1 MAVGAVVAR
10 ILTQYSDKGSKAAQK
25 DIANLGKKFDNYS
38 KKAVKAF
45 GLVAAAATVAAVK
58 IGKDAV
64 MAASDVSQQFG
75 ALDAVFGKNAK
86 ELQDFSK
93 SMVDYGLS
101 TADAARYA
109 ALLGTQLKG
118 LGLSEQEAIDRTK
131 QLEILASDLAAT
143 YGGTT
148 ADAVQALSST
158 FKGEYNPIERY
169 GVAIKKSDITARVAA
184 KGLGKLKGDLLKAA
198 EAQTAFEMIIAKT
211 TAAQGQSRREYNT
224 LAAQLQR
231 VEASY
236 ENIKATLGMA
246 LLPVVEKFA
255 DYVLKTLVPGLEK
268 WVNTNKDQLAKSL
281 QTAAE
286 EGIKLFAV
294 ALSFGQ
300 WVVTHTDDIKTLSI
314 IMASLWGT
322 SKVYAFAKAIGTVT
336 LAIRGM
342 AAASAV
348 AAGATVAGGAAG
360 AAGVTAAIA
369 GAVPLAIAG
378 GVAALTYGLSKVSPG
393 EKARAKAK
401 TAAGVMGNNLPMSP
415 SAGDVMAGNVKASGA
430 TSKANSDL
438 SKILADYQKITD
450 EVNKAGADSKKKEL
464 SAVEKMYRI
473 KLKELGLVETTADI
487 EKMATANAIKA
498 NLARQAKLSGSR
510 TIAIGSSGSLA
521 YGNKGATT
529 VVVNNAGSVI
539 TQENLVTSI
548 VNGIERTT
556 RRSFGTTGAFD
567 R

>member
-1 MAVGAVVAR
+1 MAVGAIVAR

-25 DIANLGKKFDNYS
+25 DIANLGKKFDAYS
-38 KKAVKAF
+38 KKATKAF

-131 QLEILASDLAAT
+131 QLEILAADLAAT

-148 ADAVQALSST
+148 AEAVQALSST

-231 VEASY
+231 VDAAY
-236 ENIKATLGMA
+236 TNIKATLGAA

-255 DYVLKTLVPGLEK
+255 DYVLKTVLPGIEM
-268 WVNTNKDQLAKSL
+268 WVNANKDELAKSL

-286 EGIKLFAV
+286 EGIKLFVV
-294 ALSFGQ
+294 ALKIGKWITENTQLVKNLAIAFG
-300 WVVTHTDDIKTLSI
+300 V
-314 IMASLWGT
+314 LWGT
-322 SKVYAFAKAIGTVT
+322 SKVYAF
-336 LAIRGM
+336 
-342 AAASAV
+342 
-348 AAGATVAGGAAG
+348 
-360 AAGVTAAIA
+360 VTAIN
-369 GAVPLAIAG
+369 AVTKALGLMSIAG
-378 GVAALTYGLSKVSPG
+378 GLKVAGPLTKAGAKGGMFATLAVALAAGNVGGNLGTKIAAAIPG
-393 EKARAKAK
+393 TTANRAKNSENILK
-401 TAAGVMGNNLPMSP
+401 NPSFLPMSP
-415 SAGDVMAGNVKASGA
+415 SAGNVFSGKMSSTSTSPISNDLKA
-430 TSKANSDL
+430 
-438 SKILADYQKITD
+438 ILDEYKKITD
-450 EVNKAGADSKKKEL
+450 EVNKAGVDSKKKEL
-464 SAVEKMYRI
+464 SAVQKMYNL
-473 KLKELGLVETTADI
+473 KLKELGLVETTAEI
-487 EKMATANAIKA
+487 EKLATANAIKA
-498 NLARQAKLSGSR
+498 NLDRQRSLSGSR
-510 TIAIGSSGSLA
+510 TIAIGASGSLS
-521 YGNKGATT
+521 YGNKGNTT

-539 TQENLVTSI
+539 SQENLVTSI

>member
-1 MAVGAVVAR
+1 MAVGAIVAR
-10 ILTQYSDKGSKAAQK
+10 ILTQYSDKGSKAAAK

-38 KKAVKAF
+38 KKAAKAF

-75 ALDAVFGKNAK
+75 ALDAVFGSNAK
-86 ELQDFSK
+86 QLQDFSK

-131 QLEILASDLAAT
+131 QLEILAADLAAT

-231 VEASY
+231 VDAAY
-236 ENIKATLGMA
+236 TNIKATLGAA

-255 DYVLKTLVPGLEK
+255 EYVLKTVLPGIEK
-268 WVNTNKDQLAKSL
+268 WVNANKDELAKSL

-286 EGIKLFAV
+286 EGIKLFV
-294 ALSFGQ
+294 IALKISKWITDNIQLVKALTIAFG
-300 WVVTHTDDIKTLSI
+300 V
-314 IMASLWGT
+314 LWGT
-322 SKVYAFAKAIGTVT
+322 SKIYSF
-336 LAIRGM
+336 
-342 AAASAV
+342 
-348 AAGATVAGGAAG
+348 
-360 AAGVTAAIA
+360 VTAIN
-369 GAVPLAIAG
+369 AVTKALGLMSIAG
-378 GVAALTYGLSKVSPG
+378 GLKVAGPLTKAGAKGGMFATLGVALAGGSFFNNLGGDIAGLIPG
-393 EKARAKAK
+393 TKANKQK
-401 TAAGVMGNNLPMSP
+401 TANKVFSGNAPMSP
-415 SAGDVMAGNVKASGA
+415 SAGDVFGGKMSSTSISPISNDLKA
-430 TSKANSDL
+430 
-438 SKILADYQKITD
+438 ILDEYKKITD
-450 EVNKAGADSKKKEL
+450 EVNKAGNDAKKKEL
-464 SAVEKMYRI
+464 TAVEKMYRI
-473 KLKELGLVETTADI
+473 KLKELGLVETTAEI

-498 NLARQAKLSGSR
+498 NLARQTKLSGSR
-510 TIAIGSSGSLA
+510 TIAIGGSGSLSYA
-521 YGNKGATT
+521 PKGSTT
-529 VVVNNAGSVI
+529 VVVNNQGSVI
-539 TQENLVTSI
+539 SNEDLVTSI

>member
-1 MAVGAVVAR
+1 MAVGAIVAR

-25 DIANLGKKFDNYS
+25 DIANLGKKFDAYS
-38 KKAVKAF
+38 KKATKAF

-131 QLEILASDLAAT
+131 QLEILAADLAAT

-148 ADAVQALSST
+148 AEAVQALSST

-231 VEASY
+231 VDAAY
-236 ENIKATLGMA
+236 TNIKATLGAA

-255 DYVLKTLVPGLEK
+255 DYVLKTVLPGIEM
-268 WVNTNKDQLAKSL
+268 WVNANKDELAKSL

-286 EGIKLFAV
+286 EGIKLFVV
-294 ALSFGQ
+294 ALKIGKWITENTQLVKNLAIAFA
-300 WVVTHTDDIKTLSI
+300 V
-314 IMASLWGT
+314 LWGT
-322 SKVYAFAKAIGTVT
+322 SKVYAF
-336 LAIRGM
+336 
-342 AAASAV
+342 
-348 AAGATVAGGAAG
+348 
-360 AAGVTAAIA
+360 VTAIN
-369 GAVPLAIAG
+369 AVTKALGLMSIAG
-378 GVAALTYGLSKVSPG
+378 GLKVAGPLTKAGAKGGMFATLGVAL
-393 EKARAKAK
+393 
-401 TAAGVMGNNLPMSP
+401 AAGSVGNNLGGNIAGLIPGTKAYKQKTANKVFGSNGPMSP
-415 SAGDVMAGNVKASGA
+415 SAGDVFSGKMSTTSASPISNDLKA
-430 TSKANSDL
+430 
-438 SKILADYQKITD
+438 ILDEYKKITD
-450 EVNKAGADSKKKEL
+450 EVNKAGVDSKKKEL
-464 SAVEKMYRI
+464 SAVQKMYNL

-498 NLARQAKLSGSR
+498 NLARQATLSGSR

>member
-25 DIANLGKKFDNYS
+25 DIANLGKKFDAYS
-38 KKAVKAF
+38 KRAVKAF
-45 GLVAAAATVAAVK
+45 GLVSAAAAVAAVK

-281 QTAAE
+281 QTAAQ

-300 WVVTHTDDIKTLSI
+300 WIVNNTENIKTFSI
-314 IMASLWGT
+314 ILATLWGT
-322 SKVYAFAKAIGTVT
+322 SKVYGFAKAIGAVT
-336 LAIRGM
+336 IALRGM
-342 AAASAV
+342 ATASAIAGGTGILGALGAGAGV
-348 AAGATVAGGAAG
+348 ATAAAGAL
-360 AAGVTAAIA
+360 
-369 GAVPLAIAG
+369 PLAIAG
-378 GVAALTYGLSKVSPG
+378 GIAGLTFGLSKISPG

-401 TAAGVMGNNLPMSP
+401 TAAGVMGSNLPMSP

-430 TSKANSDL
+430 TTKVNNDL

-450 EVNKAGADSKKKEL
+450 AVNKAGTDSKKKEL
-464 SAVEKMYRI
+464 TAVEKMYRI
-473 KLKELGLVETTADI
+473 KLKELGLVETTAEI